1 MYKTLEEQL
10 HDKIEEIRNLERE
23 GDKKDEIASKRLE
36 MQGIMKGT
44 NIDLNKLED
53 DMEVIYVI

>member
-10 HDKIEEIRNLERE
+10 HDKIEEIRNLQRE
-23 GDKKDEIASKRLE
+23 GDKQDEIASKRQE
-36 MQGIMKGT
+36 MQGIMQGT

-53 DMEVIYVI
+53 DMEVVYVI

>member
-1 MYKTLEEQL
+1 MYKTLEEEL
-10 HDKIEEIRNLERE
+10 HDKIEEIRNLELE
-23 GDKKDEIASKRLE
+23 GNKQDEIASKREE

-44 NIDLNKLED
+44 NIDLQKLED

>member
-23 GDKKDEIASKRLE
+23 GDKQDEIASKRLE

-44 NIDLNKLED
+44 SIDLQKLED

>member
-23 GDKKDEIASKRLE
+23 GNKQDEIASKREE
-36 MQGIMKGT
+36 MKGIMKGT
-44 NIDLNKLED
+44 NIDLQKLED

>member
-10 HDKIEEIRNLERE
+10 HDKIEEIRNLQRE
-23 GDKKDEIASKRLE
+23 GDKQDEIASKRLE
-36 MQGIMKGT
+36 MDGIMKGT

-53 DMEVIYVI
+53 DMEVVYVI

>member
-53 DMEVIYVI
+53 DMEVVYVI